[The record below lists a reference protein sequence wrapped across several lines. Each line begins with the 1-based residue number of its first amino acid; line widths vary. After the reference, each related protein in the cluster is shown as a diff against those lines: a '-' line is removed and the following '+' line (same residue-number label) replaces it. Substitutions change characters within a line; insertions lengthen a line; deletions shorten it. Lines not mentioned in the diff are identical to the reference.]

1 MPKMTSA
8 KRAPLMEFKDLG
20 RKGENSRELYFN
32 AFTEDLFTRDND
44 VNGGNEKILRI
55 IQYSIYLAGLQEP
68 EMENGIRPLFQRY
81 AKCSFTVEEVPVCRR

>member
-8 KRAPLMEFKDLG
+8 KRASLMEFKDLG

-55 IQYSIYLAGLQEP
+55 IQYSSLLAVLQET
-68 EMENGIRPLFQRY
+68 EMENGIRPLFLRY
-81 AKCSFTVEEVPVCRR
+81 ANCNLTVEKVPG